1 MLQSLVVYGFSIL
14 IMFVLGHYRF
24 QTTKVLDTKR
34 NFLNWQ
40 VVAAVLFFAFL
51 AGVRFDV
58 GTDFLNYLSIY
69 RETRVSGS
77 YFGEAREWGH
87 IWLVETLAGWGA
99 HHAWMFGFYA
109 FLQIAFLYSS
119 FKDEEY
125 VLGAFA
131 VVMFCSGYYFTL
143 MNELRQATTVSVFVY
158 SIRLMNSRR
167 YFRVLGLVLLASL
180 LHSSAFLMI
189 PLLVLVSLD
198 LKMNLKRLNQMI
210 ILIAFMLVGDETILN
225 WANQGVE
232 IAVQLLGG
240 ESYYGDRSVRLSLW
254 QRDHAKSVRYFGQFA
269 MITMIIA
276 FSERTKAYFDSV
288 HYKKYYFLFF
298 LGAVSSFLTYNNT
311 LTQRPFRYLTVF
323 IVILAA
329 YTLYF
334 LLRERRKWAIV
345 FIGLHVA
352 VFYSY
357 VAADHHSY
365 FRFFWE
371 EVSTK

>member
-1 MLQSLVVYGFSIL
+1 MLQSIVVYGFSIL

-24 QTTKVLDTKR
+24 RTTKVLDTKR
-34 NFLNWQ
+34 HFLNWQ
-40 VVAAVLFFAFL
+40 VVTAVIFFAFL
-51 AGVRFDV
+51 AGVRYDV

-69 RETRVSGS
+69 RETGV
-77 YFGEAREWGH
+77 FGGYVGMARERGH

-99 HHAWMFGFYA
+99 HHAWMFAFYA
-109 FLQIAFLYSS
+109 LLQIAFLYGS

-131 VVMFCSGYYFTL
+131 FVMFCSGYYFTL
-143 MNELRQATTVSVFVY
+143 MNELRQAMTVSVFVY
-158 SIRLMNSRR
+158 SIRLMNSKR
-167 YFRVLGLVLLASL
+167 YFSLGSLVLLSSL
-180 LHSSAFLMI
+180 FHRSAFLMI
-189 PLLVLVSLD
+189 PLLFLVSRD
-198 LKMNLKRLNQMI
+198 LKMNLKRMYQVI
-210 ILIAFMLVGDETILN
+210 IVMAFMLVGDDTILN
-225 WANQGVE
+225 LATQGTKIV
-232 IAVQLLGG
+232 VQLIG
-240 ESYYGDRSVRLSLW
+240 EDSFYGNQSVRLSLW

-269 MITMIIA
+269 IITMIIA
-276 FSERTKAYFDSV
+276 FSERTKSYFDFV
-288 HYKKYYFLFF
+288 EFKKYYYFF
-298 LGAVSSFLTYNNT
+298 FFGAVSFFLTYNNT

-345 FIGLHVA
+345 FIGLHVV

-371 EVSTK
+371 EIPTK